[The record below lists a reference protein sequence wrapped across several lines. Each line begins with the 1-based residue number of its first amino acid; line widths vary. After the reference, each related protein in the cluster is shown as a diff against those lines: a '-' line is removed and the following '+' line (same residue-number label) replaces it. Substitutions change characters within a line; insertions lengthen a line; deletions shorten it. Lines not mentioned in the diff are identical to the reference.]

1 MSAAQGGW
9 RSDMVQPGGYPGS
22 DCCMMADDSS
32 LGKAATLHLPAELA
46 GNEAVQHFL
55 AENRDLKDA
64 IRQSNHMLRKH
75 YQEFLQFQAS
85 HKEEK
90 EFLMR
95 KFQEARLVVGKL
107 HSERAGLK
115 KQLEETVQ
123 ELERLKMQLAFSS
136 EKETAEAQEETD
148 TVTLVQEEAMLALV
162 RRSIASGHLVGVMGV
177 ITQYS
182 WGTPDVFGFSF
193 QNWLSDSVSCGQT
206 NLEGIQLEKAA
217 ISGDGKAPGMP
228 QQEKRLEDD
237 FKVLQEANQA
247 LQKEKLA
254 LQAEIC
260 KLQGAA
266 KGALPKEEA
275 GRKIRENGLPLEQ
288 PLELESLQGSGDKK
302 NSVGDQAEQLC
313 KRLKEAEDENSALRE
328 RLASTLEELTRL
340 ASQEQETQQQ
350 LETLS
355 KQLEQFG
362 EDKASVKA
370 QVTSLLGELMESQS
384 LLESSK
390 QEKKALEERVRGAGE
405 RLQQLEKEAEARTK
419 QHSVQVDQLRLQVQ
433 NLENALRLERQS
445 ATEEKKKLAQ
455 LQVAYHQLF
464 QEYDTHIKAS
474 LESEKW
480 SKGLDLQAAELSQ
493 QLQQAEEALVAKQE
507 LIDKLKEEAEQHK
520 IIMET
525 VPVLKAQAD
534 IYKTDFLAERQARE
548 KLHEQREALQEQYLQ
563 LQRDYEKLK
572 ADSEG
577 ASRALMEE
585 MRNRHSEMRPSQ
597 QPGFRMGAAPFLPQL
612 MPGRRQ
618 SIAEEQPYY
627 CCPKCQYRA
636 PDMDTLQ
643 IHVMDCIQ

>member
-148 TVTLVQEEAMLALV
+148 TVTLVQEEAMLAL
-162 RRSIASGHLVGVMGV
+162 
-177 ITQYS
+177 
-182 WGTPDVFGFSF
+182 
-193 QNWLSDSVSCGQT
+193 
-206 NLEGIQLEKAA
+206 
-217 ISGDGKAPGMP
+217 APGMP